1 MDYCKIFLLLH
12 WVGKEKLSAV
22 VEQLLMRQVG
32 TFDYFLTTYEISGV
46 CWLCVFCHCVLVMS
60 LALGLMDLFL
70 ALKWCLYFN
79 RVLRSVQLTK
89 FQLVL
94 QSGRVHL
101 CFDKLVQSITD
112 IALLLLATP
121 STNTITSL
129 IKANWVTVLHYA
141 SSICLDRTLIFLSI
155 RAYNST

>member
-12 WVGKEKLSAV
+12 GVGKEKLSAV

-32 TFDYFLTTYEISGV
+32 TFDYFLTTDEISGV
-46 CWLCVFCHCVLVMS
+46 CWLCVFCHCVLVMR
-60 LALGLMDLFL
+60 LALGLMDLL
-70 ALKWCLYFN
+70 LTLHWCLYFN

-101 CFDKLVQSITD
+101 CFDKLVQSITY
-112 IALLLLATP
+112 IALLLLPTP